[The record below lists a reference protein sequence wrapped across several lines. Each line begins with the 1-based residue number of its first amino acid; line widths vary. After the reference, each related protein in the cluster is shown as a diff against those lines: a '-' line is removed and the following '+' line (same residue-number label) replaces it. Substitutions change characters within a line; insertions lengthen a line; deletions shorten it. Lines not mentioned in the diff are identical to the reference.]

1 MCEFGVFPIF
11 LGNDLL
17 KVDKILGL
25 TFLRQEK
32 TWKDSMRRFSIYCS
46 WVLCSMDC
54 LQLPCI
60 RVEEAVS
67 WTQRFLTRKFW
78 LKNRSLFMTNK
89 FKRKCLQKF
98 YVSSKQEKE
107 WYRKTTSY
115 LEQPSRHFCQHF
127 MRRTTQQTL
136 LAINLASQQ
145 KTTKLYFSS
154 QVRKQFKLL
163 AVPFKPLRCC
173 LRNDK
178 LVNCH
183 VWKFCKDLFLNL
195 RVIWSVNQIVLFN
208 GFLSDFV
215 EITSCVYTK
224 TIIFF
229 NLGEQWLWE
238 YLHRRFRGSVNI

>member
-1 MCEFGVFPIF
+1 
-11 LGNDLL
+11 
-17 KVDKILGL
+17 
-25 TFLRQEK
+25 
-32 TWKDSMRRFSIYCS
+32 
-46 WVLCSMDC
+46 
-54 LQLPCI
+54 
-60 RVEEAVS
+60 
-67 WTQRFLTRKFW
+67 
-78 LKNRSLFMTNK
+78 MTNK

-115 LEQPSRHFCQHF
+115 LQQPIHHFCQHF
-127 MRRTTQQTL
+127 IRRTTQQTL

-145 KTTKLYFSS
+145 KTTKLYFSP

-173 LRNDK
+173 LRNVK

-183 VWKFCKDLFLNL
+183 VSKFCKDLFFNL

-208 GFLSDFV
+208 GLLSDFV

-224 TIIFF
+224 TIILF
-229 NLGEQWLWE
+229 NLGEKWL
-238 YLHRRFRGSVNI
+238 